1 MVCFQGTPGKLSLYI
16 YLFIYI
22 YIYIYT
28 YLHTSIH
35 TYLHTSIH
43 TYIHTYIHIYV
54 YIYIYTYTSCS
65 VLFQIHFFPLPCLI
79 HGVYIDVHAQLAA
92 ETLLHQSM
100 GQNCPIYPTSVKRA
114 MIYININP
122 LNFQKILES
131 LYSNMYPKY

>member
-1 MVCFQGTPGKLSLYI
+1 MVCFQGTPGKLSLSIYI
-16 YLFIYI
+16 YLYI
-22 YIYIYT
+22 YIYIYVPP
-28 YLHTSIH
+28 YLHTYIPP
-35 TYLHTSIH
+35 YIH

-54 YIYIYTYTSCS
+54 YIYIYIYIYTSCS

-100 GQNCPIYPTSVKRA
+100 GQNCPIYPTPVKRA

-122 LNFQKILES
+122 LNFQKNTGIS
-131 LYSNMYPKY
+131 IQ